1 MWSSLLIAYIAG
13 GFTLFPVAALLFV
26 FATHLSSLL
35 FDSSLWTLGLSTFRT
50 RKIHVHRVA
59 AGTAAK
65 ENIASAHH
73 DLGQQL
79 YKVGWLRVT
88 RENNSALPEPSLGD
102 MVMAF
107 IASKTNTRRKPAADY
122 YFAVLRYTT
131 LFLYDSEKQLDC
143 KGVIIVSNH
152 NIRLYPNGLQEHE
165 VFSRPSCIKLEK
177 KAFSVPSDQ
186 DNIPLMDDDS
196 LENSSYFLNCERCI
210 EKEDWYFALRRASKL
225 PANKPTENLEK
236 VQEPT
241 NFDQAAMN
249 QLIATIHSDEHH
261 FHTQWLNALLGRVFF
276 AVYKTDIVKQFLYQK
291 VVTKVNKMNEKTPPF
306 LGDIRVRS
314 VHVGEALPY
323 LTQPR
328 LLGMGPSGE
337 LTGECNINYGGGF
350 KLEIDT
356 LVKWKYSDRLRP
368 LNLNII
374 LSLTLKKIKGKVLFK
389 IKEPPTNR
397 LWFGFYEPPDMEWV
411 IEPVVWDKR
420 VGYSLII
427 KTIEAK
433 LKELVMENMVLPN
446 MDDFPFFPTDSAGGI
461 FGPETD
467 EPYSSR
473 TNSPV
478 STPTIRPQDKKTD
491 ELAVNNATAAINPI
505 NKSLE
510 HSYLQDNSMA
520 SSSHS
525 LPDLISAAAPDMH
538 TQYELAAN
546 STIESSHRASAKPAR
561 SSSTTTRRWFST
573 KEKPIPSPTT
583 SEPSIPVSTSPLRQ
597 STLMSFAGSL
607 LTPRR
612 KVSPTAIG
620 NEIEEPAPAQQEN
633 SINGI
638 AIPNRRSEVMLETDI
653 LSTTPDSIH
662 SSPSSYLLQ
671 GYSSSIQ
678 SVGSESDEQ
687 ISGSGGVFSS
697 SLSLSLNSPAFSF
710 NDRRADDID
719 SLHLPASSSTTT
731 NRIRSKSTA
740 SLAVSEVNVNAPTVT
755 GDSSLNG
762 LLREKTKKRG
772 DTAPVNHPPGEKTVS
787 SFGRESPDDRTLTAA

>member
-65 ENIASAHH
+65 ENITPAHH

-196 LENSSYFLNCERCI
+196 VENSSYFLNCERCI

-225 PANKPTENLEK
+225 PANKPAENLEK

-241 NFDQAAMN
+241 QFDQAAMN

-314 VHVGEALPY
+314 VHVGQALPY

-461 FGPETD
+461 FGPDTD
-467 EPYSSR
+467 DPYSSR
-473 TNSPV
+473 TSSPM
-478 STPTIRPQDKKTD
+478 STPPTQPQDKKPD
-491 ELAVNNATAAINPI
+491 ELAVNNAAAATNPI
-505 NKSLE
+505 NKALE
-510 HSYLQDNSMA
+510 HAYLQDNSVA

-538 TQYELAAN
+538 TQYELTAN
-546 STIESSHRASAKPAR
+546 STIESSHSTSAKPAR

-573 KEKPIPSPTT
+573 TKERPIPSPTT

-597 STLMSFAGSL
+597 STIMSFAGSL

-633 SINGI
+633 STNGI
-638 AIPNRRSEVMLETDI
+638 AIPNRRSDAILETDI
-653 LSTTPDSIH
+653 LSTTPDSLH
-662 SSPSSYLLQ
+662 SSPSSYLFQ
-671 GYSSSIQ
+671 GYSSSIR
-678 SVGSESDEQ
+678 SIGSDEQ
-687 ISGSGGVFSS
+687 SSGGVFSS
-697 SLSLSLNSPAFSF
+697 SLSISLNSPALSF
-710 NDRRADDID
+710 NERHADDID

-731 NRIRSKSTA
+731 NRLRSKSTA
-740 SLAVSEVNVNAPTVT
+740 SLAVSEVNVNAPTVL

-762 LLREKTKKRG
+762 LLREKQKRRA
-772 DTAPVNHPPGEKTVS
+772 APVEPSGEKGVS
-787 SFGRESPDDRTLTAA
+787 SFDGGSPDEGALTAA

>member
-13 GFTLFPVAALLFV
+13 GFTLFPVAALLFL
-26 FATHLSSLL
+26 FATHLSSIL

-65 ENIASAHH
+65 ENITPAHH

-152 NIRLYPNGLQEHE
+152 HIRLYPNGMQEHE

-177 KAFSVPSDQ
+177 KALSVPSDQ

-241 NFDQAAMN
+241 QFDQAAMN

-276 AVYKTDIVKQFLYQK
+276 AVYKTDVVKQFLYQK
-291 VVTKVNKMNEKTPPF
+291 VVTKVNKLNEKTPPF

-314 VHVGEALPY
+314 VHAGQALPY
-323 LTQPR
+323 LTLPR
-328 LLGMGPSGE
+328 LLGMDPSGE

-368 LNLNII
+368 LNLNIV

-397 LWFGFYEPPDMEWV
+397 LWFGFYEPPDMEWE

-461 FGPETD
+461 FGPESD
-467 EPYSSR
+467 ESYSSR
-473 TNSPV
+473 TSSPV
-478 STPTIRPQDKKTD
+478 STPTIRPQDKKP
-491 ELAVNNATAAINPI
+491 EEFAVNNAAAATNPI
-505 NKSLE
+505 NKNLE
-510 HSYLQDNSMA
+510 HVYLQDNSVA

-538 TQYELAAN
+538 TQYELAAV
-546 STIESSHRASAKPAR
+546 STMESSHSTSSKPAR
-561 SSSTTTRRWFST
+561 SSSTRRWFST
-573 KEKPIPSPTT
+573 KEKPIPSPTA

-633 SINGI
+633 STNGI
-638 AIPNRRSEVMLETDI
+638 AIPNRRSDVILETDI
-653 LSTTPDSIH
+653 LSSTPDSYH
-662 SSPSSYLLQ
+662 SSPSSYLFQ
-671 GYSSSIQ
+671 GYSSSI
-678 SVGSESDEQ
+678 GSEMDEQ
-687 ISGSGGVFSS
+687 SSSGGGVFSS
-697 SLSLSLNSPAFSF
+697 SLSISLNSPALSF
-710 NDRRADDID
+710 NERRADDID
-719 SLHLPASSSTTT
+719 SLRLPASSSTTT
-731 NRIRSKSTA
+731 NRLRSKSTA
-740 SLAVSEVNVNAPTVT
+740 SLAVSEVNVNAPTVV

-762 LLREKTKKRG
+762 LLREKQRRK
-772 DTAPVNHPPGEKTVS
+772 PVEPSGEKIVS
-787 SFGRESPDDRTLTAA
+787 ALDGESPDEGALTAA